1 MIKALIVD
9 QADDGSVSASIRE
22 IEVSQLPDDG
32 EVDIAV
38 EYSTINYKDGLCLNG
53 LGRLV
58 RTYPHVPGIDLAGTV
73 ISSRADGIADG
84 DRVTMNGFRSGE
96 IRWGGYATQ
105 VNGKAEWIVKLPDG
119 MSTRHSQ
126 MLGTAGFTAMQSI
139 LRLEANGMTP
149 DGGEVLVTGA
159 GGGVGSVATVLL
171 AKRGYEVAAMTGRTE
186 IADYLTGLGA
196 SRIISREEML
206 DDPGKPMES
215 GVWGGCIDCVGGQV
229 LARAIKQMNYGCG
242 IASLGNTAGAKMEA
256 SIIPFLLRGVAVLGI
271 DSVMVPVAEREKIW
285 AALDAGM
292 PRDLLESMAEEIGL
306 ADIPEYGKK
315 ILEGKVRGRILVNV
329 NN

>member
-9 QADDGSVSASIRE
+9 QADDDSVSASIRE

-53 LGRLV
+53 LGQLV
-58 RTYPHVPGIDLAGTV
+58 RNYPHVPGIDLAGIV
-73 ISSRADGIADG
+73 ISSRADGITEG

-105 VNGKAEWIVKLPDG
+105 VNGKAEWIVKLPNG

-171 AKRGYEVAAMTGRTE
+171 AKRGYQVAAMTGRAE
-186 IADYLTGLGA
+186 IADYLTYLGA
-196 SRIISREEML
+196 SHIVSREEML

-292 PRDLLESMAEEIGL
+292 PRDVLESMAEEIGL
-306 ADIPEYGKK
+306 ADVPEYGKK

-329 NN
+329 NK

>member
-9 QADDGSVSASIRE
+9 QADDDSVSASIHE
-22 IEVSQLPDDG
+22 IEASQLPDDG

-58 RTYPHVPGIDLAGTV
+58 RNYPHVPGIDLAGTV
-73 ISSRADGIADG
+73 ISSRADGIAAG

-96 IRWGGYATQ
+96 IRWGGYAIRA
-105 VNGKAEWIVKLPDG
+105 NGKAEWIVKLPDG

-149 DGGEVLVTGA
+149 HGGEVLVTGA

-171 AKRGYEVAAMTGRTE
+171 AKRGYQVAAMTGRAE
-186 IADYLTGLGA
+186 IADYLTDLGA
-196 SRIISREEML
+196 SRIVSRAEML

-215 GVWGGCIDCVGGQV
+215 GVWGGCIDCVGGQI

-285 AALDAGM
+285 AALDSGM
-292 PRDLLESMAEEIGL
+292 PRDVLESMAEEIGL
-306 ADIPEYGKK
+306 ADVPEYGRK

-329 NN
+329 NK

>member
-9 QADDGSVSASIRE
+9 QANDGSVSATIHK
-22 IEVSQLPDDG
+22 IEASQIPDDG

-58 RTYPHVPGIDLAGTV
+58 RNYPHVAGIDLAGTV
-73 ISSRADGIADG
+73 ISSRANGIAAG

-105 VNGKAEWIVKLPDG
+105 ANGKAEWIVKLPDG

-171 AKRGYEVAAMTGRTE
+171 AKRGYQVAAMTGRAE
-186 IADYLTGLGA
+186 IADYLTDLGA
-196 SRIISREEML
+196 SRIVSREEML

-215 GVWGGCIDCVGGQV
+215 GVWGGCIDCVGGQI

-285 AALDAGM
+285 AALNAGM
-292 PRDLLESMAEEIGL
+292 PRDLLERMAKEIGL
-306 ADIPEYGKK
+306 ADVQEYGKK

-329 NN
+329 NE

>member
-9 QADDGSVSASIRE
+9 QADDDSVSASIRE

-159 GGGVGSVATVLL
+159 GGGVGSVATILL

-285 AALDAGM
+285 VALDAGM

>member
-9 QADDGSVSASIRE
+9 QADADSESASIRE
-22 IEVSQLPDDG
+22 IEAAQLPDDG

-73 ISSRADGIADG
+73 ISSRADGIAPG

-105 VNGKAEWIVKLPDG
+105 ANGKAEWIVKLPDG

-171 AKRGYEVAAMTGRTE
+171 AKRGYQVAAMTGRAE

-196 SRIISREEML
+196 SRIVSREDML

-215 GVWGGCIDCVGGQV
+215 GVWGGCIDCVGGQI

-242 IASLGNTAGAKMEA
+242 IASLGNTAGVKMEA

-292 PRDLLESMAEEIGL
+292 PRDVLESMSEEIGL
-306 ADIPEYGKK
+306 ADVPEYGKK

-329 NN
+329 NQ